1 MSRRVLAATL
11 AALTLSASS
20 LSAQTVYSNGAP
32 TNLNGNAIGQ
42 RFEQAHDFVLGAST
56 SLGAFNWWA
65 IVYPYSSPET
75 IQADY
80 TVSVYQNTEGSPG
93 TSLFSQTFLSQT
105 GTSDGSY
112 CCANY
117 LVDYKGYTFSAN
129 LGGLTLG
136 PGTYWISV
144 TGFSVDNAY
153 WLQAAS
159 NGSLAEHQSY
169 GGGWQST
176 GFASGEGAFNL
187 TATPATDVPEPASL
201 ALVASGFLGL
211 AVIAR
216 RRRGGLRTIV

>member
-1 MSRRVLAATL
+1 MSRRVVAATL
-11 AALTLSASS
+11 AALTLSVSS
-20 LSAQTVYSNGAP
+20 LSAQTVYNNGAP
-32 TNLNGNAIGQ
+32 TNLNGNAMGQ
-42 RFEQAHDFVLGAST
+42 RFEQAHDFVLGAAT

-65 IVYPYSSPET
+65 IVYPFSSPAT

-80 TVSVYQNTEGSPG
+80 TVSVYQNNEGAPG
-93 TSLFSQTFLSQT
+93 TSLFSQTYLSQT

-112 CCANY
+112 CCVNY

-144 TGFSVDNAY
+144 TGFSVDNAF
-153 WLQAAS
+153 WLQGAA

-169 GGGWQST
+169 GNGWQST
-176 GFASGEGAFNL
+176 GFAAGEGAFNL
-187 TATPATDVPEPASL
+187 TETSATVVPEPAAL
-201 ALVASGFLGL
+201 ALLASGFLGL

-216 RRRGGLRTIV
+216 RRRGSLRV